1 MPYKSIMNQ
10 PRSFSCYWTRFFF
23 FFYLLSGPPDV
34 DQPCDPSVRTWSPNA
49 GMDQGAVG
57 PSGCPLQGCML
68 QLEFAYPLVP
78 DSLTVWVTYSSSEET
93 ALPAAI
99 HNILLLTVSGNNV
112 SLGPSNVFCDTP
124 LTLKLDIEEDV
135 YGVQLFTMEQQL
147 EIDATLLVS
156 KPDCALCRHCRPLR
170 YRLLRQPAFSHAPH
184 GLLLNEPTR
193 RHTDR

>member
-1 MPYKSIMNQ
+1 MYCEFLCTSIKI
-10 PRSFSCYWTRFFF
+10 
-23 FFYLLSGPPDV
+23 LLCMDSPPPSTPPGPPDV

-49 GMDQGAVG
+49 GMDQDAVG

-156 KPDCALCRHCRPLR
+156 KPDCALCRHCRPLH
-170 YRLLRQPAFSHAPH
+170 YRLLRQPAFGHAPH

-193 RHTDR
+193 RYTDR